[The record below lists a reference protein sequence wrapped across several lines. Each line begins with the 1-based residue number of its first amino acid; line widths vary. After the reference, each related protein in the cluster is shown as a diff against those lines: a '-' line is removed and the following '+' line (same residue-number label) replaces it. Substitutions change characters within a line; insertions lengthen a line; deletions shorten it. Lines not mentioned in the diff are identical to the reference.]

1 MTKTRRK
8 AGFFA
13 GGLSLRW
20 RLRALPPLSCGEM
33 VGVRGGCSRDRLF
46 AVTPANAGAQC
57 FSRDLMLPLWERLQ
71 SRCSAVGLVV
81 WFASELRS
89 LRAFRP
95 PAEGESLF
103 SCVATAKR
111 KAALCRFPL
120 RGLSTSPP
128 HRGPVRAARVLRALF
143 RKAKSRI
150 KSRAEP
156 RPKPK
161 PKPKHR
167 DRCAPTPDTPPLSS
181 PSS

>member
-128 HRGPVRAARVLRALF
+128 HRGPGRAGPRPARTVCRSWIRSSA
-143 RKAKSRI
+143 
-150 KSRAEP
+150 RAEQ
-156 RPKPK
+156 
-161 PKPKHR
+161 
-167 DRCAPTPDTPPLSS
+167 S
-181 PSS
+181 PHLHAIRHHLHHTRAEMHQLR